1 MLTKSV
7 LLFRQCLHW
16 GKNFT
21 WKKFKGDLSIVSKC
35 LCAILNYVCIVCVA
49 EDKLPD
55 TPSSEMP
62 TKTEP
67 DKALKPQFEKA
78 AKAAAVLGKPVK
90 PNLSI
95 KTSLERPKSKDKAT
109 KTIQSSEKTNK
120 SPPPPPPRRNYI
132 NSTGVISTRSGEAVY
147 SCRKESGS
155 AQVLFVFVYVYVGIL
170 AFNWVIV
177 FVNWGCII
185 HGSHLYLPSFLHIT

>member
-1 MLTKSV
+1 M
-7 LLFRQCLHW
+7 
-16 GKNFT
+16 
-21 WKKFKGDLSIVSKC
+21 
-35 LCAILNYVCIVCVA
+35 
-49 EDKLPD
+49 
-55 TPSSEMP
+55 PSSEMA
-62 TKTEP
+62 TKTGP

-95 KTSLERPKSKDKAT
+95 KTSLERPKSQDKAT

-132 NSTGVISTRSGEAVY
+132 NSTGVISTRSGEVVY

-170 AFNWVIV
+170 AFNWVTV

-185 HGSHLYLPSFLHIT
+185 HGSHLYFILAHNIVHTSTKDQKIKIF